1 MADMSDSYPDTSA
14 VDRDFKELGDDG
26 MDMSYLDD
34 MLNTRRR
41 SAEEDEKSEQ
51 KAEARLDEL
60 ERRER
65 EAEDLRERSGEAS
78 EDGGEHGGSGGHAPA
93 AGSTSQVATAP
104 STQEVHPDRD
114 EDADEQ
120 SAEIEETEEQQEETP
135 EPVAAPT
142 PEPAPAPKDP
152 EPQQQAEPEP
162 EVTIVE
168 RHPLVGHTLDAGAL
182 TERNGGVQLRL
193 PETIVD
199 AVRTVLASTGYEKVA
214 QVARGKLVTA
224 YIAAT
229 LGVDLEVEDKET
241 LALLEALRG
250 INPLLGGIETNV
262 QLMLDQAEQMEGR
275 MRQLDER
282 LAKLQL
288 IDESTEMGVAYLL
301 MNSTAKHPEITR
313 NKTAE
318 TIEVA
323 HPMVEKLRK
332 RSRAQVEP
340 VMKNDKRTEG
350 RPIR

>member
-34 MLNTRRR
+34 MLNMRRR

-78 EDGGEHGGSGGHAPA
+78 GDAGEHGGSGSHAPA
-93 AGSTSQVATAP
+93 TGSTSQVATAP

-120 SAEIEETEEQQEETP
+120 SDEIEETDEQQEETP
-135 EPVAAPT
+135 EPAAAPP
-142 PEPAPAPKDP
+142 PEPAPAPKAP
-152 EPQQQAEPEP
+152 EPEQQAEPEP

-262 QLMLDQAEQMEGR
+262 QLMLDQAEQMERR

-288 IDESTEMGVAYLL
+288 VDESTEMGVAYLL

-323 HPMVEKLRK
+323 HPVVEKLRK

>member
-1 MADMSDSYPDTSA
+1 MSDSYPDTSA

-78 EDGGEHGGSGGHAPA
+78 GDAGEHGGSGSHAPA

-120 SAEIEETEEQQEETP
+120 PVDTEETDEQQEETP
-135 EPVAAPT
+135 GPADARP
-142 PEPAPAPKDP
+142 PEPAPAPKAP
-152 EPQQQAEPEP
+152 EPEQQAEPEP

-241 LALLEALRG
+241 LALLEAMRG

-262 QLMLDQAEQMEGR
+262 QLMLDQAEQMERR

-288 IDESTEMGVAYLL
+288 VDESTEMGVAYLL

-323 HPMVEKLRK
+323 HPVVEKLRK

>member
-78 EDGGEHGGSGGHAPA
+78 GDAGEHGGSGSHAPA

-120 SAEIEETEEQQEETP
+120 SDEIEETDEQQEETP
-135 EPVAAPT
+135 EPAAAPP
-142 PEPAPAPKDP
+142 PEPAPAPKAP
-152 EPQQQAEPEP
+152 EPEQQVEPEP

-241 LALLEALRG
+241 LALLEAMRG

-262 QLMLDQAEQMEGR
+262 QLMLDQSEQMERR

-288 IDESTEMGVAYLL
+288 VDESTEMGVAYLL

-323 HPMVEKLRK
+323 HPVVEKLRK